1 MSAASLFPG
10 YVKPDIPV
18 EREPDVMK
26 KSSSVAVDACEGT
39 AFPSSVVEGLCYD
52 HLKALIILFLFLIE

>member
-1 MSAASLFPG
+1 MSDASLFPG

-26 KSSSVAVDACEGT
+26 KSSSAAVDACEGT
-39 AFPSSVVEGLCYD
+39 AFPSSVAEGLSYD
-52 HLKALIILFLFLIE
+52 NLKALIILFLFE